1 MADLAVGSQIVRTNE
16 VSRVDLRFLDELI
29 DFDRTRRL
37 MRDLLKL
44 FLGNLYEGFPVQ
56 RVGLHDVLIRDFPT
70 GLGIDFQIFDA
81 VAGPT
86 VELIEG
92 NLLAFGRHD
101 RASDEGKT

>member
-1 MADLAVGSQIVRTNE
+1 MRYGGSISDFSTNSSISIV
-16 VSRVDLRFLDELI
+16 RVDLCATSSNSSLE
-29 DFDRTRRL
+29 TST
-37 MRDLLKL
+37 K
-44 FLGNLYEGFPVQ
+44 GFPVQ
-56 RVGLHDVLIRDFPT
+56 CAGLHDALIRDFPT
-70 GLGIDFQIFDA
+70 GVGIDFQIFDA